1 MNNQE
6 IARHKQRLDALF
18 AKSNLLPDEPEILAH
33 WARYLCIQVSGF
45 LEVSIKTIYREYAK
59 KTSALNIQN
68 YVTKQLSN
76 FQNPTSGKISDL
88 VGSFNQEWKRELN
101 DTIEGEIKDSI
112 DSIVNIR
119 NKVAHGEDL
128 GITLSTIKNY
138 YKNAVKLIIFLENQ
152 CNGGTKD

>member
-18 AKSNLLPDEPEILAH
+18 DKSSLLPQEDEILAH

-59 KTSALNIQN
+59 NTSAPNIQN

-88 VGSFNQEWKRELN
+88 VGSFNPEWKRELN
-101 DTIEGEIKDSI
+101 DIIEGEIKASI

-119 NKVAHGEDL
+119 NKVAHGEDS
-128 GITLSTIKNY
+128 GIRLSTIKNY
-138 YKNAVKLIIFLENQ
+138 YENAVKLIFFLENQ
-152 CNGGTKD
+152 CNRGTKG

>member
-1 MNNQE
+1 MYFIIQF
-6 IARHKQRLDALF
+6 L
-18 AKSNLLPDEPEILAH
+18 
-33 WARYLCIQVSGF
+33 LCIQKSQ
-45 LEVSIKTIYREYAK
+45 

-76 FQNPTSGKISDL
+76 FQNPPSGKISDL